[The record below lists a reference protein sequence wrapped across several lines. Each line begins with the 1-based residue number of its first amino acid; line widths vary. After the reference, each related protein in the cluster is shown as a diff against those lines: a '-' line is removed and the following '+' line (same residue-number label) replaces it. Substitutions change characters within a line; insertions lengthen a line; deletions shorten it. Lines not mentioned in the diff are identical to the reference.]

1 MDKEIEALEIN
12 NTWTLVPLPP
22 GKCPIGYKWVYKVKY
37 LPNGTIE
44 RYKLVYLL
52 RDSLKSMV

>member
-12 NTWTLVPLPP
+12 NTWTLVPLPL

-37 LPNGTIE
+37 IPNGTIE
-44 RYKLVYLL
+44 RYKLV
-52 RDSLKSMV
+52 